1 MDDYRPMGFET
12 DVANRNFIG
21 AQNPDELIHS
31 EFYWHEPEDWNKSQE
46 QGKMVRGPKI
56 PYVRIMNPGDKT
68 SIMETPVRE
77 EHKARWPKKWLY
89 WQMKEGLVDAGE
101 NIPGW
106 KVDEWEHL
114 TKEQIFELKYLRFH
128 VVEQIAGASDS
139 QVQSLGMG
147 GLGLREQARQALKN
161 RMGSEVR
168 DEIAKKDKELSDMK
182 ERLAKLEALLT
193 APKKDDSTAPEVA
206 SVSDYDANVKYDV
219 TEARERDDLVAK
231 YVAKFGK
238 KPHSMMN
245 IGKLRARVA

>member
-1 MDDYRPMGFET
+1 M
-12 DVANRNFIG
+12 
-21 AQNPDELIHS
+21 
-31 EFYWHEPEDWNKSQE
+31 
-46 QGKMVRGPKI
+46 
-56 PYVRIMNPGDKT
+56 
-68 SIMETPVRE
+68 
-77 EHKARWPKKWLY
+77 
-89 WQMKEGLVDAGE
+89 VDAGE

-193 APKKDDSTAPEVA
+193 APKKDDSTAPEVVA
-206 SVSDYDANVKYDV
+206 PKYDV
-219 TEARERDDLVAK
+219 TEVSERDDLVAK